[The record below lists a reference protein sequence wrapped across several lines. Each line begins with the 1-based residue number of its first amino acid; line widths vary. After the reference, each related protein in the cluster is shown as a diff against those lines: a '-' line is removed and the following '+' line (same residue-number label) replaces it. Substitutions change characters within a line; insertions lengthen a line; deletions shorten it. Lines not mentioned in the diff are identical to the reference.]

1 MLSSIRLVTAVC
13 LLLTASIVVA
23 KPAAWSQFRGPGG
36 AGIAEEEHPPVE
48 VGPEKNVVWR
58 VATPSGLSSPIVVGD
73 RLVFTAFED
82 GKLYTI
88 AYSRSDGRELWRAHA
103 PAKEIEPFHKT
114 EGSPAA
120 STPASD
126 GERIVSYFGSCG
138 LFCYDVNGKE
148 LWRHEM
154 PMAKTL
160 ADFGTG
166 VSPVLADGIVVL
178 LRDETVAPQILALDA
193 TTGKP
198 MWDDVRQSKSGFG
211 TPAIWQT
218 PSGTQ
223 VVAPGYGNMIGYD
236 LQTGEQVWTVE
247 GMPSASCTT
256 PVVAD
261 GVLYYAGWSPGDPD
275 EAGGFKM
282 PTFDQLLSNDEAD
295 ADGDSRLSKEEA
307 QRTMF
312 KDFFDNND
320 PDKDGFITR
329 TEWDAML
336 TYMAAGRNS
345 AFALRSGGKG
355 DVTHSH
361 MIWKQTKGLPYVPSA
376 ILYGGQYVMVKDGG
390 IVTAYDAATGDEV
403 YQKRAA
409 ASGSYYASPV
419 AANGHI
425 YFTSLADGAIT
436 VLKAG
441 TKKPEVVAEN
451 PPLGERVAATPA
463 IADNTLYVRTAG
475 HLYAFANP

>member
-1 MLSSIRLVTAVC
+1 MSAHFLSAASLALCLVSAATAAPS
-13 LLLTASIVVA
+13 T
-23 KPAAWSQFRGPGG
+23 WTQFRGP
-36 AGIAEEEHPPVE
+36 AGTGVAESAHPPVE
-48 VGPEKNVVWR
+48 VGPEKNVAWKID
-58 VATPSGLSSPIVVGD
+58 APSGLSSPIVVGEK
-73 RLVFTAFED
+73 LVLTAFDD

-88 AYSRSDGRELWRAHA
+88 AYDRATGHELWRAHA
-103 PAKEIEPFHKT
+103 PAKEIEPYHKT

-126 GERIVSYFGSCG
+126 GKRIVSYFGSCG
-138 LFCYDVNGKE
+138 LFCYDLQGKE
-148 LWRHEM
+148 LWRYEM
-154 PMAKTL
+154 PTAKTL

-166 VSPVLADGIVVL
+166 VSPLLVDGVVVL
-178 LRDETVAPQILALDA
+178 LRDETVDPKIVALDA
-193 TTGKP
+193 NTGKLK
-198 MWDDVRQSKSGFG
+198 WEKARQSKSGFG
-211 TPAIWQT
+211 TPAVWKT
-218 PSGTQ
+218 PTGIQ
-223 VVAPGYGNMIGYD
+223 IVAPGYGKMIAYD
-236 LQTGEQVWTVE
+236 LHTGDEVWTVE
-247 GMPSASCTT
+247 GMPSSSCTT
-256 PVVAD
+256 PVTD
-261 GVLYYAGWSPGDPD
+261 GSILYYAGWSPGDPE

-282 PTFDQLLSNDEAD
+282 PTFDELLAGDKAD
-295 ADGDSRLSKEEA
+295 ADGDGRLSKEEA

-329 TEWDAML
+329 QEWDAML
-336 TYMAAGRNS
+336 AYMAASKNS

-376 ILYGGQYVMVKDGG
+376 ILCDGQYVMVKDGG
-390 IVTAYDAATGDEV
+390 IVTAYDAASGDQL
-403 YQKRAA
+403 YQKRAV

-425 YFTSLADGAIT
+425 FFTSLADGAIT

-441 TKKPEVVAEN
+441 ATKPDVVAEN
-451 PPLGERVAATPA
+451 PPLGERVGATPA

-475 HLYAFANP
+475 HLYAFVNP